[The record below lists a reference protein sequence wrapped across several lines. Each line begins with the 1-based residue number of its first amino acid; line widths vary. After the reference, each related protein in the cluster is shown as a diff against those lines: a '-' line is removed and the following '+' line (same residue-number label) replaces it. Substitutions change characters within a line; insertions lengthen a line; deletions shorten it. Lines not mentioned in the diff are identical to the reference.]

1 MLDACRDQVLTVG
14 VIRAAA
20 LERPMLPSHRRLRRQ
35 AYHGLARVVLAAVRL
50 LPSRAGRALCRR
62 LARAALSWRPRER
75 AVARANLRLVF
86 PGLALAGREALLRR
100 ATDALGENA
109 YDALTLDRWRES
121 GYRGVED
128 DGTVAALREL
138 LSEGRGALVLTGH
151 FGCWELLGGFL
162 ADRLGGLTVVTGTI
176 RNPPVDRLVNGWR
189 RRAGLTTVPREGDQ
203 RPLLRA
209 LRAGGAVA
217 VLMDQNTRVGNR
229 EVPFCGVAAPTPA
242 GFAKLALRTG
252 TPILPVAIGRR
263 GRGHA
268 LAHLPPL
275 RPGNGTG
282 DGAVDELLRE
292 ANAALETL
300 LRRNPAEWVWFHRR
314 WPGGASP
321 AGGRLS

>member
-1 MLDACRDQVLTVG
+1 M
-14 VIRAAA
+14 
-20 LERPMLPSHRRLRRQ
+20 PSCHRRLRR
-35 AYHGLARVVLAAVRL
+35 AMYHGLARVVLASVRR
-50 LPSRAGRALCRR
+50 LPQGAGRGLCRG
-62 LARAALSWRPRER
+62 LARTALACRPRDR
-75 AVARANLRLVF
+75 DVARANLRLVF
-86 PGLALAGREALLRR
+86 PDLAPDGREALLRR
-100 ATDALGENA
+100 ATAALGENVH
-109 YDALTLDRWRES
+109 DALNLDRWRES
-121 GYRGVED
+121 GYREVAD
-128 DGTVAALREL
+128 DGTVDALRGL
-138 LSEGRGALVLTGH
+138 LAEGRGALVLTGH

-162 ADRLGGLTVVTGTI
+162 AERLGGLTVVTGTI

-209 LRAGGAVA
+209 LRAGGAAA
-217 VLMDQNTRVGNR
+217 VLLDQNTRVGNR
-229 EVPFCGVAAPTPA
+229 DVPFCGVAAPTPA

-268 LAHLPPL
+268 LTHLPPL

-282 DGAVDELLRE
+282 DAAVDDLLRE

-321 AGGRLS
+321 ADGRRA